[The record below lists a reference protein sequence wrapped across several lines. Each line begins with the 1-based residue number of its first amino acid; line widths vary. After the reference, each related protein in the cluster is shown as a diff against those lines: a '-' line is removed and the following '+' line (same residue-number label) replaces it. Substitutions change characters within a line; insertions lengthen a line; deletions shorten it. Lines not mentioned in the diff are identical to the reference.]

1 MTRFSKVSKEQFV
14 RDVKATMLVDMDEAF
29 IEDAWENIQLPT
41 RSTDGAAGYDIRTP
55 FRFDFKSNIPFVIP
69 TGIRIEMPKEKFL
82 AIVPRSGLGFKYGLR
97 LVNTIGIIDADYFHA
112 DNEGHVMIKLVA
124 DKDIVINAGDRVAQ
138 GIIMNYY
145 KTEDDNATETRT
157 GGFGSTGK

>member
-14 RDVKATMLVDMDEAF
+14 RDAKAMMLADMDEAF

-55 FRFDFKSNIPFVIP
+55 FSFDFKSSIPFVIP

-82 AIVPRSGLGFKYGLR
+82 AIVPRSGLGFKYGMR
-97 LVNTIGIIDADYFHA
+97 LENSIGVIDSDYFYST
-112 DNEGHVMIKLVA
+112 NEGHIMLKINCN
-124 DKDIVINAGDRVAQ
+124 KDFSVNAGDRIAQ
-138 GIIMNYY
+138 GIILNYF
-145 KTEDDNATETRT
+145 TTDDDEACGKRD
-157 GGFGSTGK
+157 GGFGSTGR